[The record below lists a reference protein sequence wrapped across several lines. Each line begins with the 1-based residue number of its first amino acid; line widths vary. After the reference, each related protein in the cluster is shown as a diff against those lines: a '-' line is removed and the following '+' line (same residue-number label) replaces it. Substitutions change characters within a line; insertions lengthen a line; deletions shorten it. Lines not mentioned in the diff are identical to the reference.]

1 MSLISP
7 QPQIARVIRTWEV
20 PPGLTFTLVEDRNRR
35 IWIVEA
41 CPVGKQFWTVA
52 QAEQLPQG
60 ERSGPALREILRI
73 GRQMEQAQR
82 RQPASRSS
90 HTRKSRTRPSKA
102 PVVASRS

>member
-20 PPGLTFTLVEDRNRR
+20 PPGLTFSLVEDRERR

-41 CPVGKQFWTVA
+41 CPAGKQFWTVA

-60 ERSGPALREILRI
+60 ARSGPALREIVRI
-73 GRQMEQAQR
+73 GRQMEQAPR

-90 HTRKSRTRPSKA
+90 RTQKR
-102 PVVASRS
+102 RSLSYSGR